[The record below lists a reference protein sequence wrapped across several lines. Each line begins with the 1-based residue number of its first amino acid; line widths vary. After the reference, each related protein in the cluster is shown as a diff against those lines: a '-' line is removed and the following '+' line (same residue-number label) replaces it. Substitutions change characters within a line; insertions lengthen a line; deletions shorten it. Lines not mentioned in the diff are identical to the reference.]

1 MEFVDREC
9 SECGKKF
16 GNRKPKDA
24 VKLDEPYDTLRR
36 SVEFVAP
43 CPFCGEKIP
52 VWGGTDPIPVVG
64 GEPEPEPEA
73 ATEPEPKAS

>member
-1 MEFVDREC
+1 MEFVDKEC
-9 SECGKKF
+9 SFCGKKF

-43 CPFCGEKIP
+43 CPFCGENVP
-52 VWGGTDPIPVVG
+52 LWEGV
-64 GEPEPEPEA
+64 PEPEPEEVA
-73 ATEPEPKAS
+73 KPELKAS